1 MKRPFAVVLAVFGF
15 LLAGLALG
23 SGDAR
28 AGGDAQ
34 SGRSDDGNTR
44 RIERKVVVLGD
55 HGTGAFLGVTL
66 EDLDDPGAHGVQ
78 VRSVEAESPAEE
90 AGLETGDV
98 VVRFD
103 GERVRSA
110 AQLAR
115 LVRET
120 PAGRSVPIE
129 VTREGA
135 SRTLTA
141 TLGDRSPHRMQGDD
155 EEGVFVPDTDFDITV
170 PEPFPPHA
178 PGHPLVGPGPYVF
191 KWRGPGD
198 DSFAKPWVA
207 ARPTRLGLRYMDLGE
222 QLAAYFGVKQGE
234 GVLVTSVEQ
243 DSPAAKAGLKAGDVI
258 LEFAGSTIGHGRD
271 LREQVRDTKGGDEV
285 TLKVQRQGKPV
296 DLKVKLAERPEPRHR
311 DTGVSL

>member
-1 MKRPFAVVLAVFGF
+1 MKRSVTMVLAVFGF
-15 LLAGLALG
+15 GLAGLALG
-23 SGDAR
+23 SGAAR
-28 AGGDAQ
+28 ASGDEK
-34 SGRSDDGNTR
+34 GRSSGDKVKKV
-44 RIERKVVVLGD
+44 ERERVVLGG

-66 EDLDDPGAHGVQ
+66 EDVEGIGAHGAE
-78 VRSVEAESPAEE
+78 VRSVEEDSPAEQ
-90 AGLETGDV
+90 AGLEKGDV

-103 GERVRSA
+103 AERVRSA

-129 VTREGA
+129 VTRDGA

-141 TLGDRSPHRMQGDD
+141 TLGEGSPRWVDRDD
-155 EEGVFVPDTDFDITV
+155 DGGVIVPDMDFDITV

-198 DSFAKPWVA
+198 DSFAKPWIA
-207 ARPTRLGLRYMDLGE
+207 APPTRLGVRYMDLGE
-222 QLAAYFGVKQGE
+222 QLGAFFGVKEDE

-258 LEFAGSTIGHGRD
+258 LQFDGKTVGHGRD
-271 LREQVRDTKGGDEV
+271 LREQVQGAKGGEEI
-285 TLKVQRQGKPV
+285 TLRVQRQGKPL
-296 DLKVKLAERPEPRHR
+296 DLKVKFAERKEPRHR
-311 DTGVSL
+311 ETGVSL